1 MCPHG
6 VACAGEDPFGAFFRP
21 HSFNWPRLRVHLCT
35 MATKTITLK
44 RTIQAPAD
52 QIYRAFTNAT
62 ALREWFCDGAMIQ
75 PRVGGRLYCQWHT
88 GDALMGKFT
97 ALTPNKK
104 VAFTLRADEAGDHSA
119 CTVTIGGK
127 GDESTLTL
135 EDASDSKEWAKTAAE
150 VEKGWNTALD
160 NLKSVLEAGV
170 DLRFANR
177 PMLGISG
184 IEEHQGEEGVR
195 IDGTVEGMG
204 ARAAGLAKGDVIL
217 SIGGS
222 KLRSPA
228 DLSVALSAHKA
239 KDAVKVAFR
248 RNGKA
253 QTAVV
258 TLSAR
263 AMPEVPATA
272 ELLAEIV
279 ARKYTEVN
287 RDLTQAFKGVSEEK
301 AARAPAPGEWSA
313 RHVLAHLIEGERGI
327 HHWITCMIASQEPWQ
342 DDWQGN
348 MRIRLDA
355 IINGFPTIQALL
367 TELKRNE
374 AETVALLNALPDE
387 FVARKGSYARL
398 AREMLNW
405 PDHTREH
412 LDQIKA
418 AVR

>member
-1 MCPHG
+1 M
-6 VACAGEDPFGAFFRP
+6 
-21 HSFNWPRLRVHLCT
+21 
-35 MATKTITLK
+35 
-44 RTIQAPAD
+44 
-52 QIYRAFTNAT
+52 
-62 ALREWFCDGAMIQ
+62 
-75 PRVGGRLYCQWHT
+75 
-88 GDALMGKFT
+88 
-97 ALTPNKK
+97 
-104 VAFTLRADEAGDHSA
+104 
-119 CTVTIGGK
+119 
-127 GDESTLTL
+127 LTL
-135 EDASDSKEWAKTAAE
+135 EDAGDSKEWAKTVAG

-160 NLKSVLEAGV
+160 NLKSVLETGV

-177 PMLGISG
+177 PMLGINGFDPSSDG
-184 IEEHQGEEGVR
+184 DGVR
-195 IDGTVEGMG
+195 IDGTVDGMG
-204 ARAAGLAKGDVIL
+204 AQAAGLQAGDVIQ
-217 SIGGS
+217 SIGSTRAQQNGDVI
-222 KLRSPA
+222 A
-228 DLSVALSAHKA
+228 ALAGRKA
-239 KDAVKVAFR
+239 GDAVKVVFVR
-248 RNGKA
+248 GGKKLS
-253 QTAVV
+253 TTV

-263 AMPEVPATA
+263 PMPEVPATA

-301 AARAPAPGEWSA
+301 AARAPAPGAWSA

-342 DDWQGN
+342 DNRQGN
-348 MRIRLDA
+348 LRIRLDA